1 MCRVPIASEHVGRSY
16 PPTAPYEVS
25 AAKIGEFAA
34 ALGDANPAY
43 AGPEPIAPPTF
54 VTVVVQPAW
63 QVLFD
68 DPDLDLALH
77 RIVHAEQRF
86 NYQRPLRPG
95 DQVTVALTID
105 QVRNRDTVDLITASA
120 RVETVEGEHLCTGTA
135 TFVHNKAA
143 A

>member
-1 MCRVPIASEHVGRSY
+1 MWRVPISSDHAGRTY

-43 AGPEPIAPPTF
+43 SGPDLIAPPTF

-63 QVLFD
+63 QVMFD
-68 DPDLDLALH
+68 DPDLDIALH

-86 NYQRPLRPG
+86 SYQRPLRPG

-105 QVRNRDTVDLITASA
+105 QVRNRDTADFITASA

-135 TFVHNKAA
+135 VFVHNKVAA
-143 A
+143 